1 MEPIKQTWKTVRSRE
16 IFSWYIPSV
25 SRPQAVILLVH
36 DFGEYS
42 WRYKQWAKKFA
53 YNGFVFVSWDH
64 YGHGISDGEPGNIK
78 NYEQFLLEI
87 DLAITKV
94 SEQFPSLP
102 IVLYGQGMGGNIAL
116 NYAIRRT
123 SPISL
128 LVITSPWL
136 SIIVQLSKVKRIM
149 LNLFSVFL
157 PSITLKMPI
166 KAEQLSHSEDAIL
179 KYNSDKLVH
188 NTITPHLISIMSKA
202 SRYAIKNASKI
213 RIPTLLMHGSADSLT
228 SCNATNA
235 IANTIRNAT
244 FVEWPDLYHE
254 LHNETKQNE
263 VFMNIQ
269 EWLTHYLSL

>member
-25 SRPQAVILLVH
+25 SRPQAVILMVH

-53 YNGFVFVSWDH
+53 YNGFAFVSWDH
-64 YGHGISDGEPGNIK
+64 YGHGISDGEQGNIK

-94 SEQFPSLP
+94 GEQFPSVP

-123 SPISL
+123 SPVSL
-128 LVITSPWL
+128 LVVTSPWL
-136 SIIVQLSKVKRIM
+136 KFSLPLSKIKKLALCFCSILLPS
-149 LNLFSVFL
+149 LNLKV
-157 PSITLKMPI
+157 PV
-166 KAEQLSHSEDAIL
+166 KAEQMTHLEDAIT
-179 KYNSDKLVH
+179 KYSTDKLVH
-188 NTITPHLISIMSKA
+188 NVITPHLLMALAKS
-202 SRYAIKNASKI
+202 SRYAMKNASRIK
-213 RIPTLLMHGSADSLT
+213 IPTLLMHGTADSLT
-228 SCNATNA
+228 SCDATNA
-235 IANTIRNAT
+235 IAKTIKNAT